1 MATEITIDETP
12 TNGANPYIDSLVS
25 KGAWIDDDGG
35 TVTIKVK
42 IASGLTGISG
52 VAGDAWLDPELAAV
66 RLALA
71 AWAGVADINFEE
83 VISTDDADIRLW
95 RVTDDEFAQ
104 LPGGQSGGLGLAESP
119 WDPSDKVNVYFN
131 SDGDGW
137 ITPNGLM
144 PGGYAYA
151 TLIHEIGHALGLA
164 HPHAG
169 DPSLPEGTAFPGVN
183 SPISRGTND
192 LNQGVFTI
200 MTYND
205 GWQTQYPDYKALE
218 GNFGFGW
225 QAAPMALDIA
235 AIQTIYK
242 GSLKVNAPENTSY
255 ALPSAN
261 GPGTGW
267 RSIWDTGGNDTISAI
282 DAKDSVQISLQAAP
296 LVGRTAGGTVSYAE
310 GVIGGFTIANG
321 VTIEDAIGG
330 NFSDSISGN
339 QVANILVGG
348 NGDDVLH
355 GGAQGDQL
363 IGGDGSDTAS
373 YLFDRAVSL
382 SLDGSI
388 AATGTAAG
396 DVLNSIEWIIGSGTG
411 SDVLAGDAGE
421 NVIQGNGGGDKL
433 FGRDGDDTLDGGA
446 GDDTLSG
453 EAGSN
458 TLIGGA
464 DFDLVSYFNDGAL
477 ALALDGMFA
486 ASGSA
491 ADDEISEVE
500 GISGSNIG
508 NDKLAGD
515 ARANRLYGNGGND
528 KLYGNSGEDYIRGGI
543 GEDYISGGSDNDL
556 IRGDDGADDLFGREG
571 ADILIGGAGRDILTG
586 NTGADQ
592 YRYESRSDLGD
603 KITSFSSSD
612 TFAFKASAFKN
623 LKKGFLNSE
632 HLILRNDSRAAEK
645 DDYFI
650 FEKDTDRL
658 WFDSDGSGSKKPIL
672 VADMDLSV
680 NLTVKDIL
688 II

>member
-1 MATEITIDETP
+1 MATEIAIDEAP
-12 TNGANPYIDSLVS
+12 TNGANPLIDSLVS

-52 VAGDAWLDPELAAV
+52 VAGDAWLDQELAAV
-66 RLALA
+66 RSALA
-71 AWAGVADINFEE
+71 AWAGVSDINFEE

-95 RVTDDEFAQ
+95 RVTDDEMAN

-119 WDPSDKVNVYFN
+119 WDPSDKVNVFFN
-131 SDGDGW
+131 SEGDGW
-137 ITPNGLM
+137 TAPNGLT

-169 DPSLPEGTAFPGVN
+169 DPNLPEGTRFPGVD

-192 LNQGVFTI
+192 LNQGIFTV

-205 GWQTQYPDYKALE
+205 GWQTQYPEYKALE
-218 GNFGFGW
+218 GNFGLGW

-267 RSIWDTGGNDTISAI
+267 RSIWDTGGKDTISAI
-282 DAKDSVQISLQAAP
+282 DAKASVQISLQAAS
-296 LVGRTAGGTVSYAE
+296 LVGRTAGGTVSFVD

-330 NFSDSISGN
+330 NFSDKISGN
-339 QVANILVGG
+339 QVANILIGG
-348 NGDDVLH
+348 NGDDVLY
-355 GGAQGDQL
+355 GGAKGDQL
-363 IGGDGSDTAS
+363 IGGDGMDTAS
-373 YLFDRAVSL
+373 YLSDGAIKV

-388 AATGTAAG
+388 VATGTAAG
-396 DVLNSIEWIIGSGTG
+396 DVLTSIERIIGSSNGDT
-411 SDVLAGDAGE
+411 LAGDAGK
-421 NVIQGNGGGDKL
+421 NSLFGKSGADKL
-433 FGRDGDDTLDGGA
+433 YGRDGDDTLDGGA
-446 GDDTLSG
+446 GNDVLCG

-464 DFDLVSYFNDGAL
+464 DFDLVSYFNDSAL
-477 ALALDGMFA
+477 TLALDGIFA
-486 ASGSA
+486 AAGSA
-491 ADDEISEVE
+491 ADDDISQVE
-500 GISGSNIG
+500 GISGSNTG
-508 NDKLAGD
+508 NDKVAGD
-515 ARANRLYGNGGND
+515 ALINRLYGNGGD
-528 KLYGNSGEDYIRGGI
+528 DELYGKSGDDYLSGGD
-543 GEDYISGGSDNDL
+543 GKDFVSGGS
-556 IRGDDGADDLFGREG
+556 GDDLVRGGSGADELFGREG
-571 ADILIGGAGRDILTG
+571 ADILIGGGGRDILSGSTG
-586 NTGADQ
+586 RDE
-592 YRYESRSDLGD
+592 YRYESKLDFGD

-623 LKKGFLNSE
+623 LKKGFLKSE
-632 HLILRNDSRAAEK
+632 HLILRNTNRATEK

-658 WFDSDGSGSKKPIL
+658 WFDSDGSGTKSPLL
-672 VADMDLSV
+672 VADIGSSVDL
-680 NLTVKDIL
+680 TAKDIL